1 MVTVGLCENRLASA
15 IGELESAKGQVSEN
29 LLDPYASG
37 ESASEQIHQ
46 LQQRQ
51 EAILSHISRI
61 EEALSMVRERHN
73 LLIQQISTSTSQETD
88 LHAYEAFAEEH
99 NLNQVQVE
107 AETLLHTLK
116 AIAGVDSETLHSIRI
131 QQLDNT
137 IHEGP
142 TTTQATT
149 TSQHPSGPPQTTHD
163 PSHTVADLQSET
175 VQQLDNLHVETPI
188 QQTVTTIKPVKKSA
202 VASHRPHLS
211 IQLEKLRLPTFDGDA
226 TKFQHFWCSFEL
238 AVHNDDSIDLNMKYL
253 YLQSLIKGEAKVV
266 LQDLVPGECNY
277 YHLVQTLKKRYD
289 CPRKTRALLHHQLYQ
304 LPPST
309 DAASDMRSTWFRVS
323 GILHS
328 LQRFE
333 DLNKVVS
340 IIDLVRS
347 KFPLVIQEKLNDA
360 EFQRGT
366 DFDLKQAMVHLD
378 NIISSRER
386 FEYTCARSN
395 IFNVNRDQNAHN
407 PQSCSQ
413 SLNVNYDPSRCCF
426 CNSPLHN
433 SRRCEQQNPAVIR
446 RKIVSLQGLCWKCFD
461 QGHRQNNCN
470 YPSCRNCGGNHHQL
484 LCTSPRRGQRPFSDH
499 KQLSTSELRSSRT
512 CHWPPEN
519 SPRTRSP
526 ARDGRRSRDCS
537 RDHSYQS
544 RKSSG
549 HRSLLEAT
557 SSSPAGRRTSELP
570 VRESTHSQSSV
581 DSSVHLVVLDSDH
594 KN

>member
-433 SRRCEQQNPAVIR
+433 SRRCNCYSCASTNMKSNFLTKERGPPN
-446 RKIVSLQGLCWKCFD
+446 RKQEPLTFD
-461 QGHRQNNCN
+461 NNCN
-470 YPSCRNCGGNHHQL
+470 EDPWIIKQRSTVACESKCFKWQQL
-484 LCTSPRRGQRPFSDH
+484 LNNSGSFSMMTIRGCYDRMFDMMNPSTAPIPDHNFCTVGEV
-499 KQLSTSELRSSRT
+499 QLSCLSDASVIE
-512 CHWPPEN
+512 
-519 SPRTRSP
+519 
-526 ARDGRRSRDCS
+526 
-537 RDHSYQS
+537 HSCWCEGDYCNAVNTLS
-544 RKSSG
+544 YAISTVLVA
-549 HRSLLEAT
+549 LLI
-557 SSSPAGRRTSELP
+557 
-570 VRESTHSQSSV
+570 
-581 DSSVHLVVLDSDH
+581 
-594 KN
+594 KF